1 MTSYKEVYENGVLD
15 VWLDISTYC
24 NAACP
29 ACHRTERL
37 KPGLGKVDWLPLIQ
51 WSVNQFKDAYS
62 PEFIKRTKRWE
73 FCGTFGDPAMNKD
86 LVKMTEYI
94 LNSNSNAEVNIFSNG
109 SIRSKEWWYDLGK
122 IGKQVCTWFALEG
135 ITQEMHSKYRR
146 RTSLKKLLENMRS
159 FADGGG
165 MAKSFTVIH
174 RHNED
179 YLRQIEKLA
188 LEHGAEGFAWVKST
202 RFDPGEDTFSFYD
215 EYGSMEKLHR
225 ATNNFR
231 KPSLGDIV

>member
-1 MTSYKEVYENGVLD
+1 MTSYKEVYENGILD

-51 WSVNQFKDAYS
+51 WSVKQFKEAYS

-94 LNSNSNAEVNIFSNG
+94 LYSNI
-109 SIRSKEWWYDLGK
+109 
-122 IGKQVCTWFALEG
+122 
-135 ITQEMHSKYRR
+135 
-146 RTSLKKLLENMRS
+146 
-159 FADGGG
+159 
-165 MAKSFTVIH
+165 
-174 RHNED
+174 
-179 YLRQIEKLA
+179 
-188 LEHGAEGFAWVKST
+188 
-202 RFDPGEDTFSFYD
+202 
-215 EYGSMEKLHR
+215 
-225 ATNNFR
+225 
-231 KPSLGDIV
+231 